1 MWGATRTLDK
11 RKGPVRT
18 PSLTEV
24 TGRAEPF
31 PTTMEDGREGWGER
45 WKTEYLRSGWCGRRH
60 RSQPP
65 SQRLRWVGPAS
76 LWRRSWRETAC
87 PTHWS
92 RAPTRVGPEALG
104 GEGAPVEAREVP
116 RAPPEVER
124 QRKPPEGWR
133 GEGPRCPRM
142 ARATSRW
149 CQSTGCRRMAIRSH
163 SVNGLGRRV
172 HSCDHDRDPPGAS
185 RLPKSS
191 RRRETG
197 VR

>member
-11 RKGPVRT
+11 RKGPGRT
-18 PSLTEV
+18 ASPTEV

-31 PTTMEDGREGWGER
+31 PTTMEDRREGWGER
-45 WKTEYLRSGWCGRRH
+45 WKTEYLRPGWCGRRH

-76 LWRRSWRETAC
+76 LWRSWQETAC

-104 GEGAPVEAREVP
+104 GEGAPVEAGEVP

-133 GEGPRCPRM
+133 GEGLRGRGARGRPEPHLDSASPRVVEGWPLG
-142 ARATSRW
+142 ATR
-149 CQSTGCRRMAIRSH
+149 
-163 SVNGLGRRV
+163 
-172 HSCDHDRDPPGAS
+172 
-185 RLPKSS
+185 
-191 RRRETG
+191 
-197 VR
+197 